1 MIHLRI
7 VPVRVINYLLM
18 SQPVSG
24 KRGNICY
31 YCFKL
36 RDGNQNFDEKLL
48 ESNLLAFFK
57 KSIVSTMILNFKHS
71 SQTLRKFKNI
81 WALKNI
87 NLQTSIP
94 THS

>member
-48 ESNLLAFFK
+48 
-57 KSIVSTMILNFKHS
+57 
-71 SQTLRKFKNI
+71 
-81 WALKNI
+81 
-87 NLQTSIP
+87 
-94 THS
+94 